1 MVIIYKNLIDI
12 SKKLSCT
19 VLLNESM
26 KKHTSFK
33 IGGNADVFIYVN
45 NIESLKIILGLITTE
60 NIPYFIIG
68 NGTNLLVADD
78 GFRGVVLNLQHGL
91 KNIEINKEENTIY
104 CEAGVPL
111 NKVCVCA
118 LQNNLSGLEF
128 AWGIPG
134 TCGGALSMNAGAYGS
149 DISNVI
155 ESSKHLTP
163 SGTTETLSKNE
174 LNLSY
179 RKSIFSDKPFIIS
192 SMKFKL
198 HKANEKDIRAKM
210 YENISKRKSKQP
222 LEYPNAGSIFKRP
235 KGYFAGALIE
245 QSGFKGKFVGG
256 AMVSPKHSGFIIN
269 TGKATASDVSNLIYL
284 IKDKVYKEFGVILEC
299 EIKTLGNVN
308 L

>member
-1 MVIIYKNLIDI
+1 MIIIYKNLIDI

-19 VLLNESM
+19 VLLNESI

-155 ESSKHLTP
+155 ESSKHLTL

>member
-1 MVIIYKNLIDI
+1 MIIIYKNLIDI

-91 KNIEINKEENTIY
+91 KDIEINKEENTIY

-198 HKANEKDIRAKM
+198 QKANEKDIRAKM

-235 KGYFAGALIE
+235 NGYFAGALIE

>member
-1 MVIIYKNLIDI
+1 MIIIYKNLIDI
-12 SKKLSCT
+12 SKRLSCT

-78 GFRGVVLNLQHGL
+78 GFRGIVLNLQHGL